1 MVTETVTVVIPDGA
15 SIRVVGGVVNFYFAT
30 GSADL
35 APGAAEALAAVIK
48 GIESGHKAVISGFH
62 DTTGDAAINEELAKK
77 RAEMVRD
84 VLVGLGVP
92 AGQGRPAEAA
102 VTAGTGNNAEARR
115 VEVKLVD

>member
-1 MVTETVTVVIPDGA
+1 VTVVIPDGA
-15 SIRVVGGVVNFYFAT
+15 SIRVEGGVVNFYFAT

-48 GIESGHKAVISGFH
+48 GVEAGSKAVVSGFH
-62 DTTGDAAINEELAKK
+62 DTTGDAAQNEQLAKR

-84 VLVGLGVP
+84 VLTGLGVP
-92 AGQGRPAEAA
+92 AAKVDLERPP
-102 VTAGTGNNAEARR
+102 VTTGTGNDAQARR